1 MRNSRCL
8 TQRSQPG
15 VRAPSLCGPPQL
27 LCASAACRSLRP
39 EDVLRRQRA
48 LEQERLKFLYQKLP
62 GQQHSALGR
71 LVTEH
76 MCAYARARRGWQG
89 SMGSA

>member
-62 GQQHSALGR
+62 GHQLSVLGQLVISR
-71 LVTEH
+71 L
-76 MCAYARARRGWQG
+76 ARNRLAS
-89 SMGSA
+89 SM